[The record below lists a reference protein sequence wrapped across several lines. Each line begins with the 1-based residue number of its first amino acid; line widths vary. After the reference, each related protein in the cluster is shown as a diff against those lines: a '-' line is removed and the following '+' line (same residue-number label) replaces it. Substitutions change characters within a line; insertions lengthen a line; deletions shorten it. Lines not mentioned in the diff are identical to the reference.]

1 MNISFLCRKNV
12 ILNFNI
18 YDYEIDVLTITV
30 AHTILASV
38 FELSAGVVGWAPRM
52 PNISKHAL

>member
-1 MNISFLCRKNV
+1 M
-12 ILNFNI
+12 
-18 YDYEIDVLTITV
+18 TV